1 MNTSTQIIE
10 IKTDGKGCS
19 YCDIPITKEQWI
31 NLLRDKSVTT
41 AERMR
46 VLLSVYFMPEH
57 KASCL
62 QCAEKYGTHFNLY
75 NSGNSAFGKAVIKKV
90 GTFTIMENGKQRFW
104 YAAMGKG

>member
-46 VLLSVYFMPEH
+46 VL
-57 KASCL
+57 
-62 QCAEKYGTHFNLY
+62 
-75 NSGNSAFGKAVIKKV
+75 
-90 GTFTIMENGKQRFW
+90 
-104 YAAMGKG
+104 